1 MTDTYEKYFN
11 IDPTYYAAVTAE
23 LIKEGKVSWKKFY
36 PHATFVKLL
45 ETTRRVL
52 SGGAHRSIWV
62 EGAYGTGKSHAALT
76 VKSILEASD
85 QEVRDYFDDF
95 GLSSDLRDRF
105 ISLKN
110 SGTILTVHRIGSAS
124 IHTEMDLVMAVQQSI
139 MAALKE
145 KGLTNH
151 GALSMKDAFLKWA
164 EDAANKAFFDAK
176 IHDIKYIIDF
186 SQMSAD
192 EVIEKLKN
200 GDAEETEDLMAKV
213 LQVLKDN
220 GFAGLL
226 TNANQMSA
234 WIKDIIASNHLSSIL
249 FIWDE
254 FSEYFI
260 SHPVGLTD
268 FQTLA
273 EISESQPFYFMVVA
287 HQSRNLFADA
297 NVAKKILDRF
307 ESPVKIELPENMAF
321 KLMAQTMR
329 VTSDSALKAEWAS
342 DKADLNLELGAVR
355 HHIIESSQRSNR
367 AGQKMNLTDEEL
379 QAITPMHPY
388 AALLLKHIATLFNSN

>member
-95 GLSSDLRDRF
+95 GLSSDLRDKF

-186 SQMSAD
+186 NQMSAD

-200 GDAEETEDLMAKV
+200 GDAEETEDLMARV
-213 LQVLKDN
+213 LQVLKDS

-234 WIKDIIASNHLSSIL
+234 WIKDIIA
-249 FIWDE
+249 
-254 FSEYFI
+254 
-260 SHPVGLTD
+260 
-268 FQTLA
+268 A
-273 EISESQPFYFMVVA
+273 A
-287 HQSRNLFADA
+287 SR
-297 NVAKKILDRF
+297 
-307 ESPVKIELPENMAF
+307 
-321 KLMAQTMR
+321 Q
-329 VTSDSALKAEWAS
+329 
-342 DKADLNLELGAVR
+342 
-355 HHIIESSQRSNR
+355 
-367 AGQKMNLTDEEL
+367 
-379 QAITPMHPY
+379 
-388 AALLLKHIATLFNSN
+388 

>member
-1 MTDTYEKYFN
+1 
-11 IDPTYYAAVTAE
+11 
-23 LIKEGKVSWKKFY
+23 
-36 PHATFVKLL
+36 
-45 ETTRRVL
+45 
-52 SGGAHRSIWV
+52 
-62 EGAYGTGKSHAALT
+62 
-76 VKSILEASD
+76 
-85 QEVRDYFDDF
+85 
-95 GLSSDLRDRF
+95 
-105 ISLKN
+105 
-110 SGTILTVHRIGSAS
+110 
-124 IHTEMDLVMAVQQSI
+124 MAVQQSI

-151 GALSMKDAFLKWA
+151 GALSMKDAFLKWT

-186 SQMSAD
+186 NQMSAD

-213 LQVLKDN
+213 LQVLKDS

-234 WIKDIIASNHLSSIL
+234 WIKDIIAANHLSSIL

-321 KLMAQTMR
+321 KLMAQAMR

-367 AGQKMNLTDEEL
+367 AGQK
-379 QAITPMHPY
+379 
-388 AALLLKHIATLFNSN
+388 

>member
-95 GLSSDLRDRF
+95 GLSSDLRDQF

-151 GALSMKDAFLKWA
+151 GALSMKDAF
-164 EDAANKAFFDAK
+164 
-176 IHDIKYIIDF
+176 
-186 SQMSAD
+186 
-192 EVIEKLKN
+192 
-200 GDAEETEDLMAKV
+200 
-213 LQVLKDN
+213 
-220 GFAGLL
+220 
-226 TNANQMSA
+226 
-234 WIKDIIASNHLSSIL
+234 
-249 FIWDE
+249 
-254 FSEYFI
+254 
-260 SHPVGLTD
+260 
-268 FQTLA
+268 
-273 EISESQPFYFMVVA
+273 
-287 HQSRNLFADA
+287 
-297 NVAKKILDRF
+297 
-307 ESPVKIELPENMAF
+307 
-321 KLMAQTMR
+321 
-329 VTSDSALKAEWAS
+329 
-342 DKADLNLELGAVR
+342 
-355 HHIIESSQRSNR
+355 
-367 AGQKMNLTDEEL
+367 
-379 QAITPMHPY
+379 
-388 AALLLKHIATLFNSN
+388 